1 MAAQALHLS
10 WFNPVQIEFGSS
22 CRKTLIVDQAVVVLA
37 DANALSAVDQ
47 SQLRS
52 TFGEHCKAWEW
63 VSNETATTTHA
74 VRICQNLWPVM
85 GRYPTAIVIAIG
97 GGTTIDL
104 AKVVRYRFLDLQSSQ
119 WPMQWQS
126 NEVPDLTQRHPLWAL
141 PTTAGTGS
149 EVTRGAT
156 LWHTHTLP
164 AIKLS
169 WSPTNGFVERAWV
182 DPELTFTCP
191 QRVTRDCALDALAHA
206 LEAIW
211 NHRANPMT
219 MALSIPAARAVIE
232 HLPTVL
238 HTPQNSASRTALSLA
253 SLQAGLAMSQTQTA
267 LAHALSYQVTLE
279 EAIPHGEACAMWLP
293 MAWDIAAKASET
305 CSTHL
310 FQVFKKPAGAE
321 CLQLWLNEL
330 GVNTRE
336 LRDQP
341 SGRATLARE
350 MQSTRGRNFIAAQ
363 P

>member
-1 MAAQALHLS
+1 MVTQTLHLS
-10 WFNPVQIEFGSS
+10 WFNPVQIELGSG

-52 TFGEHCKAWEW
+52 TFGEHCKTWEW

-85 GRYPTAIVIAIG
+85 RRYPSAIVIAIG
-97 GGTTIDL
+97 GGTPIDL

-119 WPMQWQS
+119 WPMRWQS
-126 NEVPDLTQRHPLWAL
+126 DEVPDLTQRHPLWAL
-141 PTTAGTGS
+141 PTKAGTG
-149 EVTRGAT
+149 
-156 LWHTHTLP
+156 
-164 AIKLS
+164 
-169 WSPTNGFVERAWV
+169 
-182 DPELTFTCP
+182 
-191 QRVTRDCALDALAHA
+191 
-206 LEAIW
+206 
-211 NHRANPMT
+211 
-219 MALSIPAARAVIE
+219 
-232 HLPTVL
+232 
-238 HTPQNSASRTALSLA
+238 
-253 SLQAGLAMSQTQTA
+253 
-267 LAHALSYQVTLE
+267 
-279 EAIPHGEACAMWLP
+279 
-293 MAWDIAAKASET
+293 
-305 CSTHL
+305 STHL
-310 FQVFKKPAGAE
+310 FQVFQNPAGAE